1 MHMFA
6 ESKFQT
12 VATATP
18 TSGVRT
24 SFQSFRASLA
34 TAFAAYLE
42 RRTRTDEIERLN
54 ALSDA
59 QLAKLGIT
67 RDTIPAYVFRD
78 LFYV

>member
-1 MHMFA
+1 MATF
-6 ESKFQT
+6 
-12 VATATP
+12 ATATP

-42 RRTRTDEIERLN
+42 RRTRSDEIERLN

-59 QLAKLGIT
+59 QLSKMGLRREDIA
-67 RDTIPAYVFRD
+67 RHVFRD
-78 LFYV
+78 LFYI

>member
-1 MHMFA
+1 MA
-6 ESKFQT
+6 T

-54 ALSDA
+54 ALSDKELSKMGLRREDIA
-59 QLAKLGIT
+59 
-67 RDTIPAYVFRD
+67 RHVFRD
-78 LFYV
+78 LFYI

>member
-1 MHMFA
+1 MA
-6 ESKFQT
+6 T

-42 RRTRTDEIERLN
+42 RRTRTDEIECLN
-54 ALSDA
+54 ALSDKELSKMGLRREDIA
-59 QLAKLGIT
+59 
-67 RDTIPAYVFRD
+67 RHVFRD
-78 LFYV
+78 LFYI